1 MPTFHFPDPGSIPHF
16 CSGIPPHRL
25 SLIKRLELDWEGA
38 FSIFNPDE
46 TSPRFD
52 GDEMDAWLTA
62 WACIAQM
69 QNLKELRVRLKKH
82 RYLHLRNALAM
93 ESRQLSMCEPMMQIR
108 IPGLR
113 VFELEVEWNE
123 AVLRRQLGILL
134 NEGEV
139 PFVIKQVSLIE
150 RRRMSIGSISTSS
163 TWTTNMIP

>member
-1 MPTFHFPDPGSIPHF
+1 MPLFHFPDPGSIPHF
-16 CSGIPPHRL
+16 CSGILPLRL
-25 SLIKRLELDWEGA
+25 SLIKRLELDWEGT

-52 GDEMDAWLTA
+52 DDEMDAWLTA

-82 RYLHLRNALAM
+82 RFLHLRNALAM
-93 ESRQLSMCEPMMQIR
+93 EKRQLSMCEPMVQIR

-123 AVLRRQLGILL
+123 AVLRRQLETLMV
-134 NEGEV
+134 EGEV
-139 PFVIKQVSLIE
+139 PFSIKQVSLTE
-150 RRRMSIGSISTSS
+150 RWRISFGSISLSS
-163 TWTTNMIP
+163 GSTMRLVP